1 MILSKING
9 KETVQEAWRKKKHLE
24 SYYLVIWLN
33 SVRQNLKADT
43 P

>member
-1 MILSKING
+1 MERKQFKKPEE
-9 KETVQEAWRKKKHLE
+9 KEKHLE